1 MANNLFTKNVTVAAA
16 GTDSTIFCTDGE
28 FSVIGAYIPASF
40 DTGDITFKTSM
51 DDPRTAAGVVNDSPT
66 MALVLDESGNAVELV
81 AGTAARWYNM
91 PPMFQGNFLQLICP
105 TQSAERT
112 ITLVYRRID

>member
-1 MANNLFTKNVTVAAA
+1 MVNNIYSENITVAAS
-16 GTDSTIFCTDGE
+16 GTDSTIFCTQGE

-51 DDPRTAAGVVNDSPT
+51 DDPRTAAGAVNTTPT
-66 MALVLDESGNAVELV
+66 MAAVLDESGNPVELV
-81 AGTAARWYNM
+81 AGTAARWYNL
-91 PPMFQGNFLQLICP
+91 PPMLQGTFLQLICP

-112 ITLVYRRID
+112 ITLVARRIS